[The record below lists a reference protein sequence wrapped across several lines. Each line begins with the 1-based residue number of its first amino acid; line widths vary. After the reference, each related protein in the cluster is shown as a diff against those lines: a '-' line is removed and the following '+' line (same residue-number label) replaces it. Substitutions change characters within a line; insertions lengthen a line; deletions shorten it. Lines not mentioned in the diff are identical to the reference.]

1 MQVAAVTRLKRCANR
16 LMRFCFGETRGV
28 AFLQKKAK
36 CPGELRP
43 PPPKDTF
50 QTHMKMKRAQFVL
63 LWGKRGEDRGTAIW
77 TDRQGEIGN

>member
-1 MQVAAVTRLKRCANR
+1 MQVAVVTRFKRCANR
-16 LMRFCFGETRGV
+16 LMRFRFEESRGV

-36 CPGELRP
+36 CPGELG
-43 PPPKDTF
+43 PPPKENF
-50 QTHMKMKRAQFVL
+50 QKHMKVKRAQFVL